1 MKMMTRGFM
10 MKTSLTT
17 LVAAAGILMGN
28 SAYAPAIAADLGGGC
43 CADLEER
50 VAELEAT
57 TARKGNRVVSLQIYG
72 QVNKALL
79 FFDTD
84 FDSDTYVVDNDAS
97 GTRVGFKG
105 SASMRPGW
113 TAGYTIEL
121 DIQDAASNVV
131 DDGAVIGLNDDG
143 EYGDASFWDDPADQI
158 LIRHSFVYI
167 ESERMGRFSIGQQS
181 AATDGIAGIVLG
193 NSLVTAAPDHGTS
206 LTVAAGGLGLP
217 TVGFASLAL
226 GDFAG
231 DLDGPREDVIRYD
244 SPSLHG
250 FILSASW
257 GDDDFWDVALRFQR
271 EWNSIRLAAGIGYQ
285 EGDDDGGGS
294 DFQYVSGS
302 ASIMHVPTGIYVAFA
317 AGDAEDNGFD
327 TGDYWYIQGGIER
340 RWFAHGTTTIYGEYG
355 DYNDFAVGFP
365 TSGTTLGDSII
376 SSEANRW
383 GFGIVQKI
391 DSAAMDLYAN
401 VILWDFDWTDTADD
415 AFTSDISTVMVGTR
429 IKF

>member
-1 MKMMTRGFM
+1 VKMMTRGFM
-10 MKTSLTT
+10 MNTSLTT

-84 FDSDTYVVDNDAS
+84 FDSDAYVVDNDAS

-143 EYGDASFWDDPADQI
+143 EYANVSVWDDPADQI

-193 NSLVTAAPDHGTS
+193 NSLVTASPDHGSS
-206 LTVAAGGLGLP
+206 LTVVAGAVDP
-217 TVGFASLAL
+217 NGFASLDI
-226 GDFAG
+226 GNFAG
-231 DLDGPREDVIRYD
+231 DFDGPREDVIRYD

-294 DFQYVSGS
+294 DFEYVSGS

-317 AGDAEDNGFD
+317 AGDGEESSLDA
-327 TGDYWYIQGGIER
+327 GDYWYIQGGIER
-340 RWFAHGTTTIYGEYG
+340 RWFAHGATTIYGEYG
-355 DYNDFAVGFP
+355 DYNDFALRSVAAGD
-365 TSGTTLGDSII
+365 TTII

-401 VILWDFDWTDTADD
+401 VILWDFDWTDSDSD
-415 AFTSDISTVMVGTR
+415 AFTSDVSTVMVGTR